1 MNQIYDIVLALED
14 KQLLIFDFD
23 GTVANTTPMHAAAF
37 KKVLSP
43 LGIDVHYPCIAG
55 MKTSDALIYCASAHG
70 LELTK
75 DQIKE
80 LQIAKQTFVRELIT
94 IELEPIKDVDWFLD
108 WATQKFHLAM
118 ATSGSR
124 GTVSLSLDK
133 LGFTHLFAPLVCAD
147 DSEKAKPHP
156 DPFLKVLSLTGY
168 QPNQA
173 LVFEDS
179 EAGLAAAH
187 AAGIS
192 CISINKSS
200 WSEFRKQIQ

>member
-1 MNQIYDIVLALED
+1 MNKFFDIVLALED

-23 GTVANTTPMHAAAF
+23 GTIANTTPMHAAAF

-43 LGIDVHYPCIAG
+43 LGIDVHYSCIAG
-55 MKTSDALIYCASAHG
+55 MKTADALIYCASARG
-70 LELTK
+70 LELTE

-80 LQIAKQTFVRELIT
+80 LQIAKQSVVRELIT
-94 IELEPIKDVDWFLD
+94 LELEPLKDADWFLD
-108 WATQKFHLAM
+108 WATQKYHLSM

-133 LGFTHLFAPLVCAD
+133 LGFTHLFDPLVCAD
-147 DSEKAKPHP
+147 DIEKAKPHP

-192 CISINKSS
+192 YININKSS
-200 WSEFRKQIQ
+200 WSEFKKQIQ

>member
-1 MNQIYDIVLALED
+1 MNQIYDIVPALED

-23 GTVANTTPMHAAAF
+23 GTVANTTPMHASAF

-43 LGIDVHYPCIAG
+43 LGIDVQYPCIAG
-55 MKTSDALIYCASAHG
+55 LKTADALIHCASAHG
-70 LELTK
+70 LELTE

-80 LQIAKQTFVRELIT
+80 LQIAKQTLVRELIT
-94 IELEPIKDVDWFLD
+94 IELEPIKDADWFLD

-133 LGFTHLFAPLVCAD
+133 LGFTHLFNPLVCAD
-147 DSEKAKPHP
+147 DIEKAKPHP
-156 DPFLKVLSLTGY
+156 DSFLRVLSLTGY

-192 CISINKSS
+192 CISINQGS
-200 WSEFRKQIQ
+200 WSEFKKQIQ

>member
-23 GTVANTTPMHAAAF
+23 GTIANTTSMHAAAF

-43 LGIDVHYPCIAG
+43 LGIDVHYPSIAG
-55 MKTSDALIYCASAHG
+55 MKTSDALIQCANANG
-70 LELTK
+70 LELTG

-80 LQIAKQTFVRELIT
+80 LQIAKQSAVRELIA
-94 IELEPIKDVDWFLD
+94 IELESLQDASWFLK
-108 WATQKFHLAM
+108 WASQKYHLSM

-124 GTVSLSLDK
+124 GTVSLSLVK
-133 LGFTHLFAPLVCAD
+133 LGFIDLFDPLVCAD
-147 DSEKAKPHP
+147 DVERAKPHP
-156 DPFLKVLSLTGY
+156 EPFLKVLSLTGY
-168 QPNQA
+168 QANQA

-192 CISINKSS
+192 CICINERS
-200 WSEFRKQIQ
+200 WSRFKMQIQ